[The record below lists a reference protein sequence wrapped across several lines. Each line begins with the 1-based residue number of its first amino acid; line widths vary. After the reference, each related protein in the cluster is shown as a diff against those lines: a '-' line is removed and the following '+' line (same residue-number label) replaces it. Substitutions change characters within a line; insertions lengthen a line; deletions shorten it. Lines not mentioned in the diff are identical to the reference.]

1 MNILSNI
8 FIFSLFILF
17 TPGIFIEKTKDFG
30 YLLHS
35 VLFLIVF
42 YFILPIVNNEKEF
55 YTIQVDGINN
65 LVNLV
70 DKYNKEKE
78 TNIDI
83 QNEIKG
89 TEDSGAEC
97 WNSLGKTQKD
107 LEVLKL
113 QLNSY
118 DGTWSNIE
126 SLEKEIVTYKEKI
139 ASLEETID
147 SYKGSKDSK
156 KSLTIKANNYKDQLA
171 TLQKKLSAFGDI
183 TSVSIKDLNDELNN
197 LKDREQNLIDDKK
210 RCTSKTPLL
219 IDKVNVAQRQYDKK
233 SGTIRKY
240 RKIITNKDL
249 CDLKVTMTEHC
260 PFTGWQEEYG
270 IGHYREAR
278 GGGISSLDVPEG
290 LKIKI
295 YSMENFG
302 RKRDLLGRWTTSKD
316 LKSALIRGPRNIRC
330 LTSFSDN
337 ANFGKNGS
345 ITNWNDK
352 IKSFWISYDETWDG
366 EK

>member
-17 TPGIFIEKTKDFG
+17 TPGIFIEKTNDFG

-118 DGTWSNIE
+118 DGTWSNID

-139 ASLEETID
+139 ASLEKTID

-156 KSLTIKANNYKDQLA
+156 KRLTIQANNYKDQLA
-171 TLQKKLSAFGDI
+171 ALQKQLSAFGDI
-183 TSVSIKDLNDELNN
+183 TSVSIKNLNNELDN

-233 SGTIRKY
+233 SDTIRKY

-260 PFTGWQEEYG
+260 PFSGWQEEYG
-270 IGHYREAR
+270 IGNYSKAR

-290 LKIKI
+290 LKLEIFGE
-295 YSMENFG
+295 ENFG
-302 RKRDLLGRWTTSKD
+302 GGRQR
-316 LKSALIRGPRNIRC
+316 AIIRGPRNIRC
-330 LTSFSDN
+330 LTGFSDN
-337 ANFGKNGS
+337 AYFGNNGS

-352 IKSFWISYDETWDG
+352 IKSFKISYDESWDG